1 MVDGIDS
8 SQWLPR
14 NSSVINACRANKGD
28 LDITVSDGRISNAT
42 IKDGSLLGWMV
53 ERGILDELHR
63 SYAMILMDMR
73 ITFRRQTAY
82 KSNSIYALEFFSGSN
97 SRILETLYLRVC
109 RLIAGL
115 TEQTVIHAMSRNA
128 PETRHDMMAVWDSR
142 HTYLAAFDR
151 LIGAL
156 DEVREEEKSIL
167 EREAEQLAQIN
178 SCA

>member
-14 NSSVINACRANKGD
+14 NSSVINAQRANKGD

-73 ITFRRQTAY
+73 ITFRRQTGY

-109 RLIAGL
+109 RRIAGP

-128 PETRHDMMAVWDSR
+128 PETRHDMTAVWDSR

-151 LIGAL
+151 LVGAL
-156 DEVREEEKSIL
+156 DEVREEEKGIL

>member
-1 MVDGIDS
+1 MIDGIDS
-8 SQWLPR
+8 SHWLPR
-14 NSSVINACRANKGD
+14 GSSVINACRANKGD
-28 LDITVSDGRISNAT
+28 LEITVSDGRISNAT

-73 ITFRRQTAY
+73 ITFRRQTGY
-82 KSNSIYALEFFSGSN
+82 KSNSIYALEFFGGSN

-109 RLIAGL
+109 RMIAGP

-151 LIGAL
+151 LVGAL

-167 EREAEQLAQIN
+167 EREAEQLAQLN